1 MKKAERIALEK
12 KYNRIKKLKLSL
24 DLTRGKPSAE
34 QLDFSNLLMGNL
46 KNKKDFKLDG
56 TDIRNYG
63 EIDGLLSAKKIGSFL
78 LDMKPKNIIANGTSS
93 LSLTAFMLQTLFFK
107 GNGDGP
113 WKNKKKISVICPVP
127 GYDRHFALFEEMGIN
142 MISVPLT
149 GKGPNMDK
157 VEEIVAKDKSVRGII
172 CVPKHSNPTG
182 ETYSK
187 ETVIRLAKLPKMG
200 NKDFMIF
207 YDNAYSVHDFNKSPK
222 LLNIFKQCE
231 KFKTENNISLFAST
245 SKITFAGSGVA
256 FIGGSEKTL
265 SNFLSYL
272 GKIIVGADKINQAR
286 HVKFLKDS
294 KSLANHMDNLATVI
308 KPKFEI
314 VEIYLS
320 KIPDGYATWSTPTG
334 GYFVSFNSKPGKA
347 KKIYQLCL
355 DAGLKLTP
363 VGSTFPYKK
372 DPANQNIRL
381 APTQVKN
388 SDLKKAMDLFVTA
401 VCLAG

>member
-1 MKKAERIALEK
+1 MKKEERIALEK
-12 KYNRIKKLKLSL
+12 KYKSIKKLKLSL
-24 DLTRGKPSAE
+24 DLTRGKPSSE
-34 QLDFSNLLMGNL
+34 QLDFSNLVMSNL
-46 KNKKDFKLDG
+46 KTKRDYKFDN

-63 EIDGLLSAKKIGSFL
+63 EIDGLPSAKKIGSLL
-78 LDMKPKNIIANGTSS
+78 LDIKPKNIVANGTSS

-113 WKNKKKISVICPVP
+113 WKNIKKISVICPVP

-142 MISVPLT
+142 MIPVPLT

-157 VEEIVAKDKSVRGII
+157 VEEIVSKDKSVRGII

-182 ETYSK
+182 ETYSN
-187 ETVIRLAKLPKMG
+187 ETIIRLAKLPKKG

-207 YDNAYSVHDFNKSPK
+207 YDNAYSVHDFSKSPK

-231 KFKTENNISLFAST
+231 KFKTADNISLFAST
-245 SKITFAGSGVA
+245 SKITFAGSGIA
-256 FIGGSEKTL
+256 FLGGSEKTL
-265 SNFLSYL
+265 NNFLSYL

-286 HVKFLKDS
+286 HVKFLKDT
-294 KSLANHMDNLATVI
+294 KALTKHMNNLATVI

-314 VEIYLS
+314 VENYLS
-320 KIPDGYATWSTPTG
+320 KLPDGYATWSSPTG

-347 KKIYQLCL
+347 KKIYQLCS

-372 DPANQNIRL
+372 DPENQNIRL

>member
-56 TDIRNYG
+56 RDIRKYG

-157 VEEIVAKDKSVRGII
+157 VEAIVAKDKSVRGII

-314 VEIYLS
+314 VENYLS

>member
-12 KYNRIKKLKLSL
+12 KYNSIKKLKLSL

-56 TDIRNYG
+56 TDIINYG

-314 VEIYLS
+314 VENYLS

>member
-12 KYNRIKKLKLSL
+12 KYNKIKKLKLSL

-113 WKNKKKISVICPVP
+113 WKNKKKISVTCPVP

-272 GKIIVGADKINQAR
+272 GKIIAGADKINQAR

-294 KSLANHMDNLATVI
+294 KSLANHMDNLATMI

-314 VEIYLS
+314 VENYLS

>member
-107 GNGDGP
+107 GNGVGP

-314 VEIYLS
+314 VENYLS

>member
-187 ETVIRLAKLPKMG
+187 ETVIRLAKLPKKG

-314 VEIYLS
+314 VENYLS

>member
-1 MKKAERIALEK
+1 
-12 KYNRIKKLKLSL
+12 
-24 DLTRGKPSAE
+24 
-34 QLDFSNLLMGNL
+34 
-46 KNKKDFKLDG
+46 
-56 TDIRNYG
+56 
-63 EIDGLLSAKKIGSFL
+63 
-78 LDMKPKNIIANGTSS
+78 MKPKNIIANGTSS

-314 VEIYLS
+314 VENYLS

>member
-314 VEIYLS
+314 VENYLS

>member
-207 YDNAYSVHDFNKSPK
+207 YDYAYSVHDFNKSPK

-314 VEIYLS
+314 VENYLS

>member
-1 MKKAERIALEK
+1 MKKAERKALEK

-93 LSLTAFMLQTLFFK
+93 LSLAAFMLQTLFFK

-127 GYDRHFALFEEMGIN
+127 GYERHFALFEEMGIN

-314 VEIYLS
+314 VENYLS

>member
-231 KFKTENNISLFAST
+231 KVKTENNISLFAST

-314 VEIYLS
+314 VENYLS

>member
-127 GYDRHFALFEEMGIN
+127 GYDRHFALFEVMGIN

-314 VEIYLS
+314 VENYLS

>member
-314 VEIYLS
+314 VENYLS

-355 DAGLKLTP
+355 DAGLKRTP

>member
-1 MKKAERIALEK
+1 MKKVERIALEK

-314 VEIYLS
+314 VENYLS

>member
-245 SKITFAGSGVA
+245 SKITFAGSSVA

-314 VEIYLS
+314 VENYLS

>member
-314 VEIYLS
+314 VENYLS

-334 GYFVSFNSKPGKA
+334 GSFVSFNSKPGKA

>member
-12 KYNRIKKLKLSL
+12 KYNKIKKLKLSL

-272 GKIIVGADKINQAR
+272 GKIIVGADKTNQAR

-314 VEIYLS
+314 VENYLS

>member
-1 MKKAERIALEK
+1 MKKAERKALEK

-294 KSLANHMDNLATVI
+294 KSLAIHMDNLATVI

-314 VEIYLS
+314 VENYLS

>member
-93 LSLTAFMLQTLFFK
+93 LSLTAFMLQTLFLK
-107 GNGDGP
+107 AMEMGLG
-113 WKNKKKISVICPVP
+113 KIKKKISVICPVP

-314 VEIYLS
+314 VENYLS

>member
-1 MKKAERIALEK
+1 MKKAERVALEK
-12 KYNRIKKLKLSL
+12 KYNKIKKLKLSL

-93 LSLTAFMLQTLFFK
+93 LSLIAFMLQTLFFK

-314 VEIYLS
+314 VENYLS

>member
-12 KYNRIKKLKLSL
+12 KYNKIKKLKLSL

-314 VEIYLS
+314 VENYLS

-347 KKIYQLCL
+347 KKIYQRCL

>member
-63 EIDGLLSAKKIGSFL
+63 EIDGLPSAKKIGSFL

-314 VEIYLS
+314 VENYLS

>member
-107 GNGDGP
+107 GIGDGP

-314 VEIYLS
+314 VENYLS